1 MSNLIEKFLIIV
13 YIKRL
18 SILIFTFRNEKDNGI
33 EEEEKS
39 IAIYTHAHSC
49 SNKKKCDSMRMKP
62 KVIFKTLLKFI
73 RNFFIICFQYLIK

>member
-33 EEEEKS
+33 EEEEKKHRN
-39 IAIYTHAHSC
+39 IHTRTL
-49 SNKKKCDSMRMKP
+49 M
-62 KVIFKTLLKFI
+62 FK
-73 RNFFIICFQYLIK
+73 